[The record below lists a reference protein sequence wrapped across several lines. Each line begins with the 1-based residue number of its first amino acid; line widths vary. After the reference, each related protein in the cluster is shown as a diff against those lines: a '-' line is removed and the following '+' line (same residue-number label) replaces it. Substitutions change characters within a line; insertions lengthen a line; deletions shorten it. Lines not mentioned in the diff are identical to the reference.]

1 MSVTSKPWSELP
13 TDNPIPLLTRTKL
26 ITERNLVARI
36 LLEKG
41 CVVKLHHHESEQ
53 TSILVSGRAV
63 WKVGPEEAEVE
74 MNAGEI
80 IHFPSNYPH
89 GILALED
96 CIMIDV
102 VSPNAAMGV
111 DSQGKS

>member
-1 MSVTSKPWSELP
+1 MDVTPKSWSELES
-13 TDNPIPLLTRTKL
+13 DNPIDLLHRTKV
-26 ITERNLVARI
+26 ITERNLIARI
-36 LLEKG
+36 FLEKG

-63 WKVGPEEAEVE
+63 WWIGPDAKEVE
-74 MNAGEI
+74 MVAGQV

-89 GILALED
+89 GITATED

-111 DSQGKS
+111 DSQKS